1 MYFRNI
7 SIRFFNKG
15 FRSNHVVCLNVLSV
29 LVLGLVNIEFGFEYI
44 GVLEVHCIVLYL
56 SLKP

>member
-29 LVLGLVNIEFGFEYI
+29 LLPGLVKFGLEYF
-44 GVLEVHCIVLYL
+44 GVLEVHCIMLYP
-56 SLKP
+56 SLKT